1 MFYGTLFRDLWAV
14 LVLPKILKL
23 VMELTKKIAIWFGL
37 SILMMILWVAGL
49 MIGNAVFPS
58 NLMEMETDSDG
69 AAGFIFFLV
78 SALNAGIILI
88 LIYKARYT
96 GWKLVGLVFVV
107 SFGIQYFMSQIETV
121 WFNDSLGLPGNG
133 IAAIVLGGA
142 FTLVTFI
149 AIATWITGKLK
160 SVPYK
165 SNDSPGFRFSVKK
178 ILLLSV
184 VIWPLIYFAFGYF
197 VAWQF
202 KEVRLLYSGTTEID
216 PLLEIMKGNFQSGL
230 YLFQIFRGF
239 LWVFIGILVLRMARG
254 TKISKGILLGLL
266 FTILGSSGLLL
277 PNPIMPEMVR
287 KAHLLETST
296 SSFIWGFMIA
306 WTLWQSVPGA
316 EMENNKTE

>member
-1 MFYGTLFRDLWAV
+1 
-14 LVLPKILKL
+14 
-23 VMELTKKIAIWFGL
+23 MELIKKIAIWIGL
-37 SILMMILWVAGL
+37 SVLMMILWVAGL
-49 MIGNAVFPS
+49 MIGNMVFPS

-69 AAGFIFFLV
+69 TAGFIFFLV
-78 SALNAGIILI
+78 SALNAGIILK
-88 LIYKARYT
+88 LIYKARYA
-96 GWKLVGLVFVV
+96 GWKLAGLVFLV

-142 FTLVTFI
+142 FTLVAFI
-149 AIATWITGKLK
+149 AIAIWITGKFK
-160 SVPYK
+160 YEPDK
-165 SNDSPGFRFSVKK
+165 SNDTSGFRFSVKK
-178 ILLLSV
+178 ILLLSA

-202 KEVRLLYSGTTEID
+202 EEVRLLYSGTAEMD
-216 PLLEIMKGNFQSGL
+216 SLLEIMKGNFQSGL

-287 KAHLLETST
+287 MAHLLETST
-296 SSFIWGFMIA
+296 SSFIWGFIIS
-306 WTLWQSVPGA
+306 WTLWQPVPGT
-316 EMENNKTE
+316 EMENNTTE

>member
-14 LVLPKILKL
+14 LVLPIILKL
-23 VMELTKKIAIWFGL
+23 VMELMKKIAIWLGL

-49 MIGNAVFPS
+49 MIGNLIFPS

-78 SALNAGIILI
+78 SALNAGIILK

-96 GWKLVGLVFVV
+96 GWKLAGLVFLV

-133 IAAIVLGGA
+133 IATIVLGGA
-142 FTLVTFI
+142 FTLVTFTTI
-149 AIATWITGKLK
+149 AIWITGKFK
-160 SVPYK
+160 SEPDK
-165 SNDSPGFRFSVKK
+165 NNNTPRFRFSIKK
-178 ILLLSV
+178 ILLLSA
-184 VIWPLIYFAFGYF
+184 VIWPLIYFAFGYL

-202 KEVRLLYSGTTEID
+202 EEVRLLYSGTREID
-216 PLLEIMKGNFQSGL
+216 SFVEIMKGNFQSGL

-239 LWVFIGILVLRMARG
+239 LWVFIGILVLKMARG

-287 KAHLLETST
+287 IAHLLETST
-296 SSFIWGFMIA
+296 SSFIWGFIIA
-306 WTLWQSVPGA
+306 WTLWQPVPGT
-316 EMENNKTE
+316 EMENN